1 MRASWLSLVFLVG
14 CVSQQEVDAL
24 KTERDGLRAKVGS
37 LQDDLDVAK
46 GRIKELEKGLNEARE
61 KRPAGPPEAQIAAA
75 FSELK
80 LSKGDKLIA
89 AMKTN
94 LGEIPCELFPHLAPS
109 TVLNFVALA
118 EGTKEWTDPASGER
132 TKRPLYDGTKF
143 HRVIKNFMVQGGDP
157 LGTGRGGPGFTF
169 PDEVWPDVRFDRA
182 GILAMANAG
191 PNTNGSQFFITD
203 GVASHLNGHHTIFGL
218 CDLEVVR
225 KIVDVEVGGPERS
238 TPVKDVVIEK
248 LTIERR
254 KPS

>member
-1 MRASWLSLVFLVG
+1 MRAGLLGLVFLVG
-14 CVSQQEVDAL
+14 CVTQQEVEAV
-24 KTERDGLRAKVGS
+24 KAERDGLRAKVGS
-37 LQDDLDVAK
+37 LQDDLDVSK
-46 GRIKELEKGLNEARE
+46 GRIKELEKELNEARE
-61 KRPAGPPEAQIAAA
+61 KRPTGPPEAQIAAA
-75 FSELK
+75 YSELR
-80 LSKGDKLIA
+80 LSKGDKLVA
-89 AMKTN
+89 VMKTN
-94 LGEIPCELFPHLAPS
+94 MGEIPCELFPHLAPS

-118 EGTKEWTDPASGER
+118 EGTKEWIDPASGEK
-132 TKRPLYDGTKF
+132 TTQPLYNGTKF

-169 PDEVWPDVRFDRA
+169 PDEVWPNVRFDRP

-203 GVASHLNGHHTIFGL
+203 GKPVHLNMKHTIFGL

-248 LTIERR
+248 MSIERR
-254 KPS
+254 PAG